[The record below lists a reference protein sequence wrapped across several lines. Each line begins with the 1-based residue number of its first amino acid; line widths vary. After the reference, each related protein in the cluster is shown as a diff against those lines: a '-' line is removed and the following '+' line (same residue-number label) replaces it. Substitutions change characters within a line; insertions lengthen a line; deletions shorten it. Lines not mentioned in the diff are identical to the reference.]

1 MINYCKFAVLALLM
15 SLSFVSHAFEP
26 FVIDDIKI
34 EGIQRT
40 DPGLIF
46 SNIPVQVGQSVDRA
60 VTRQII
66 SAIFK
71 TGFFDDVQVLV
82 DDGVLVIR
90 LVERPAVYKVI
101 VTGSKLLSEEQIL
114 EALSQMGLRQSAIL
128 DGAILD
134 LAEREL
140 KDMYMSKGK
149 YGVEIISTTTPLER
163 NRVAVTFDIFEGAR
177 AVIKQINFVGNE
189 AFTDNE
195 LRKRMSLQERG
206 RFGLFSGSSEYSK
219 QNLEGDQEEIRSLY
233 LDSGYADFRIESTQV
248 QLSTDREN
256 VFITISV
263 YEGKKFTFDTIYVGG
278 DQVVR
283 REDLTTLVD
292 IVPGE
297 VFSRKRLT
305 GLTQKI
311 IDRLGEEGYANA
323 SVNPVPEKDI
333 DEFKIGFTLY
343 VNSGQ
348 RVYVRRININ
358 GNSDTKDEVI
368 RRELRQMEGS
378 WYSVKDIN
386 RSKQRLDLLGFF
398 SEVIINTIPVPGT
411 ADQVD
416 LEVKVVERMTGS
428 FSIGVGFSS
437 EDRLLLQ
444 LSMAQSNFLGTGNSV
459 NLVASTGKVN
469 ETYELGFTD
478 PYATDDGVSRTYK
491 LGKRDTDVSSLVVSA
506 FSSSTESASIN
517 FGVPLTEYDR
527 IFYGV
532 GFEQT
537 GITLGLNPTR
547 EYQEFVDLNG
557 KNNTIIPLTV
567 GWSRDKRDSALFP
580 TDGLLQRFAS
590 ELSTPLGDITY
601 YNFTYKSEWY
611 RPLSETFTLRLGGSL
626 AYAED
631 FDGKQLP
638 FYKKFYA
645 GGASSLRGYQVSSL
659 GPKDST
665 GLALGGKRRLL
676 SQAELLFPWPG
687 LNMGDAIRF
696 SAFIDGG
703 TVDNHFDDGLS
714 EMRYSAGLGFN
725 WYSPVGPMRFNFAK
739 ALNAEVTDKTE
750 TFQFTLGTGF

>member
-1 MINYCKFAVLALLM
+1 MINYCKFAVLALSM
-15 SLSFVSHAFEP
+15 SLSFVSHALEP

-90 LVERPAVYKVI
+90 LVERPAVYKVT

-398 SEVIINTIPVPGT
+398 SEVIINTTPVPGT

-437 EDRLLLQ
+437 ADRLLLQ

-611 RPLSETFTLRLGGSL
+611 RPLTETFTLRLGGSL

>member
-1 MINYCKFAVLALLM
+1 
-15 SLSFVSHAFEP
+15 
-26 FVIDDIKI
+26 
-34 EGIQRT
+34 
-40 DPGLIF
+40 
-46 SNIPVQVGQSVDRA
+46 
-60 VTRQII
+60 
-66 SAIFK
+66 
-71 TGFFDDVQVLV
+71 
-82 DDGVLVIR
+82 VLVIR
-90 LVERPAVYKVI
+90 LVERPAVYKVT

-114 EALSQMGLRQSAIL
+114 EALGQMGLRQSAIL

-263 YEGKKFTFDTIYVGG
+263 SEGKKFTFDTFYVGG

-283 REDLTTLVD
+283 REDLISLVD
-292 IVPGE
+292 IGPGE

-428 FSIGVGFSS
+428 FSIGIGFSS
-437 EDRLLLQ
+437 ADRLLLQ
-444 LSMAQSNFLGTGNSV
+444 LSMAQRNFMGTGDSL

-469 ETYELGFTD
+469 ETYELGFTN

-491 LGKRDTDVSSLVVSA
+491 LVKRDTDVSSLVVST

-532 GFEQT
+532 GYEQT

-557 KNNTIIPLTV
+557 NNNTVIPLTV
-567 GWSRDKRDSALFP
+567 GWARDKRDSALFP
-580 TDGLLQRFAS
+580 KDGLLQRFAS

-611 RPLSETFTLRLGGSL
+611 RPLSETFTLRIGGSL

-659 GPKDST
+659 GPKDSS

-676 SQAELLFPWPG
+676 AQTELLFPLPG
-687 LNMGDAIRF
+687 LNMSDAIRF

-714 EMRYSAGLGFN
+714 EMRYSAGVGFN
-725 WYSPVGPMRFNFAK
+725 WYSPIGPMRFNFAK
-739 ALNAEVTDKTE
+739 ALNAEATDKTE